1 MDNSIRQFAR
11 QLIEVEASAVKSVAS
26 SLDEEFD
33 RALKLINDCGG
44 AVLTTG
50 VGKAGIIARKL
61 AATFASTGT
70 PSHFLHPG
78 DALHGDVGAVRT
90 GDLVVILS
98 YSGESD
104 EILRLLS
111 VIKKLDHP
119 VIAITS
125 SDKSSLAKHAKVVL
139 KLGQIEKAGPLGL
152 APSPPTT
159 AMLALGDALAL
170 SAMKMRDFTAQDFS
184 LFHPAGQI
192 GRRLTK
198 VKEAM
203 TFRIGE
209 NLPVAPDSLSIK
221 DVLVKVS
228 HIKRRSGAVILV
240 DKDGKMS
247 GIFADSDLRRLLTAH
262 GASILEKPMREFMTK
277 NPKKISGDALAS
289 EVMAIMKQFRID
301 EIPVVDDENRPVGLI
316 DVQDL
321 VVLKMFDVEA
331 ATYDQM
337 MRILVLLACSIVLAA
352 IGLVVYCTMQ
362 LPDGCNDM
370 AA

>member
-1 MDNSIRQFAR
+1 MPRPPACMDNSLRQFAR
-11 QLIEVEASAVKSVAS
+11 QLIEVEASAVKSVAGL
-26 SLDEEFD
+26 LDEGFD
-33 RALKLINDCGG
+33 RALRLINECSG
-44 AVLTTG
+44 AVLTSG

-78 DALHGDVGAVRT
+78 DALHGDVGAIRN
-90 GDLVVILS
+90 GDLVIILS

-125 SDKSSLAKHAKVVL
+125 SDKTSLAKHAQVVL
-139 KLGQIEKAGPLGL
+139 KLGQIEEACPLGL
-152 APSPPTT
+152 APSATTT

-170 SAMKMRDFTAQDFS
+170 SAMKMRDFTAQDFA

-192 GRRLTK
+192 GRKLIK

-203 TFRIGE
+203 TFRMGE
-209 NLPVAPDSLSIK
+209 NLPVAPDNLSIK

-228 HIKRRSGAVILV
+228 TIKRRSGAVILV
-240 DKDGKMS
+240 GKDGQMT
-247 GIFADSDLRRLLTAH
+247 GIFADSDLRRLLTTD
-262 GASILEKPMREFMTK
+262 GPSILEKRIGEVMTK

-301 EIPVVDDENRPVGLI
+301 EIPVVDNDNRPVGLI

-331 ATYDQM
+331 ST
-337 MRILVLLACSIVLAA
+337 
-352 IGLVVYCTMQ
+352 
-362 LPDGCNDM
+362 
-370 AA
+370 